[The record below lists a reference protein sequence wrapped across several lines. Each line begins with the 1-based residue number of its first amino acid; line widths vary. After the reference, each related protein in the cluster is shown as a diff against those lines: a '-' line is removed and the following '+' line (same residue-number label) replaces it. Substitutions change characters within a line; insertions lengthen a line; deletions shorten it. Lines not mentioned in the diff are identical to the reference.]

1 MKATVTYAW
10 FVLLSIIACLQK
22 VNGGHGDTQLQ
33 VAVRNKDVDLVK
45 RLLASPWNS
54 TDVKA
59 TNKYGKTALMIAAGD
74 GSTKIIELLLPNSD
88 VKAINSYGDTALN
101 YAAWNENEKSLE
113 LLLPNSDVKATNN
126 NGYLP

>member
-22 VNGGHGDTQLQ
+22 VNGGHGDTRLQ

-88 VKAINSYGDTALN
+88 VKATNKNGNTALDIAKFHRYN
-101 YAAWNENEKSLE
+101 QIVSL
-113 LLLPNSDVKATNN
+113 LQQQN
-126 NGYLP
+126 